1 MAKAYSTL
9 FGNIGLKPDAIY
21 FLTTDCIDFKR
32 IEFKREQTNI
42 QHSTSNRNRDG
53 AIVGALLLVPE
64 PYEGQQ
70 KATRDSPTCSVSGGD
85 CPYKV
90 VEFEFDLVK

>member
-1 MAKAYSTL
+1 MIQYTLYGKSLAKAYSTL

-42 QHSTSNRNRDG
+42 QHPTSNRNRDR

-64 PYEGQQ
+64 PDEGQQ
-70 KATRDSPTCSVSGGD
+70 KATRESPTRMCT
-85 CPYKV
+85 
-90 VEFEFDLVK
+90 